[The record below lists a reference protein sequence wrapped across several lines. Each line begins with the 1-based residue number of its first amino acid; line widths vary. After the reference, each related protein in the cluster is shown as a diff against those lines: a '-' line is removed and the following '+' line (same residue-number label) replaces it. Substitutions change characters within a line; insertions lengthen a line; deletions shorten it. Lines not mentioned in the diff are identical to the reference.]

1 MVTGGAP
8 DLEKQQS
15 LISGIQKT
23 WRKIRS
29 RFWLSLALDVLLIAV
44 VFFAIHSW
52 QTRYLLNDEAA
63 PETLLALLDG
73 SGVRSATNKGE
84 PGVVYF
90 FAPWCFYCRTSIGN
104 LDSLVADGRIA
115 WATAIALDYADSGEV
130 QEFVDE
136 TGIDLPVLMGTGRTA
151 SDWSIRAFP
160 TYYVIDA
167 DGAISSRS
175 AGYSTTI
182 GLWIRYKLLH
192 IYKSAFA

>member
-1 MVTGGAP
+1 MGRTPVVARGAP
-8 DLEKQQS
+8 DLAKHQP

-23 WRKIRS
+23 WQKIRS
-29 RFWLSLALDVLLIAV
+29 RFWLSLALDVLLIAM

-52 QTRYLLNDEAA
+52 QTRHLLNDEAA

-73 SGVRSATNKGE
+73 SGVRSAITEGE
-84 PGVVYF
+84 AGVVYF

-115 WATAIALDYADSGEV
+115 WAAAIALDYADPGEV

-136 TGIDLPVLMGTGRTA
+136 TGIHLPVLMGTGRTA

-160 TYYVIDA
+160 TYYIIDA
-167 DGAISSRS
+167 DGAIKSRS
-175 AGYSTTI
+175 VGYSTAI
-182 GLWIRYKLLH
+182 GLWVRYRLL
-192 IYKSAFA
+192 